1 MNNCEYEF
9 DDNNKDY
16 KPLQQEM
23 NCITYL
29 YNKVSYISGN
39 LISCLCIPF
48 LCCGPIVEIEQGYVG
63 ILTRYGIFKKV
74 LTPGRY
80 NYNIFTDKISLISM
94 KTQTLNISSQ
104 QVMTSDNLSVTIDAV
119 CFFNIIDAVKC
130 KFNVEEFY
138 ISIDSLC
145 KTTLRTIIGENDLN
159 TLFSKRSV
167 INKRVTELIE
177 NHTKHWGANIISI
190 EIKDVSLPD
199 DLKRSMAQISEAKM
213 QAQAK
218 LIYAE
223 ADSKSV
229 NILKDAS
236 KELEKCP
243 DALKLIWFN
252 TLKEI
257 SKEKSNTIVVSESIS
272 LQNLCTKY

>member
-1 MNNCEYEF
+1 
-9 DDNNKDY
+9 
-16 KPLQQEM
+16 M

-29 YNKVSYISGN
+29 YNKISYIAGN
-39 LISCLCIPF
+39 LISCLCIPC

-63 ILTRYGIFKKV
+63 ILTRYGIFKKI

-130 KFNVEEFY
+130 KFNVENFTD
-138 ISIDSLC
+138 SIDSLC

-167 INKRVTELIE
+167 INKRVVELIE
-177 NHTKHWGANIISI
+177 NHSKHWGANIISI
-190 EIKDVSLPD
+190 EIKDVSIPVE
-199 DLKRSMAQISEAKM
+199 LKRSMAQISEAKM
-213 QAQAK
+213 EAQAK

-229 NILKDAS
+229 NILKEAS

-243 DALKLIWFN
+243 EALKLIWFN

-272 LQNLCTKY
+272 LQNLGTKY

>member
-1 MNNCEYEF
+1 
-9 DDNNKDY
+9 
-16 KPLQQEM
+16 
-23 NCITYL
+23 
-29 YNKVSYISGN
+29 
-39 LISCLCIPF
+39 
-48 LCCGPIVEIEQGYVG
+48 
-63 ILTRYGIFKKV
+63 
-74 LTPGRY
+74 
-80 NYNIFTDKISLISM
+80 M

-119 CFFNIIDAVKC
+119 CFFNIVDAEKC
-130 KFNVEEFY
+130 KFNVEDY
-138 ISIDSLC
+138 LISIDSLS

-177 NHTKHWGANIISI
+177 NYSRHWGVNIVSI
-190 EIKDVSLPD
+190 EIKDVSIPD
-199 DLKRSMAQISEAKM
+199 DLKRSMSQISEAKM

-272 LQNLCTKY
+272 LQNLCGKY

>member
-1 MNNCEYEF
+1 MNINDYEF
-9 DDNNKDY
+9 ADDKEY
-16 KPLQQEM
+16 KHIQQEM

-29 YNKVSYISGN
+29 YNKISYIAGN
-39 LISCLCIPF
+39 LISCLCIPC

-63 ILTRYGIFKKV
+63 ILTRYGIFKKI

-130 KFNVEEFY
+130 KFNVENFTD
-138 ISIDSLC
+138 SIDSLC

-167 INKRVTELIE
+167 INKRVVELIE
-177 NHTKHWGANIISI
+177 NHSKHWGANIISI
-190 EIKDVSLPD
+190 EIKDVSIPVE
-199 DLKRSMAQISEAKM
+199 LKRSMAQISEAKM
-213 QAQAK
+213 EAQAK

-229 NILKDAS
+229 NILKEAS

-243 DALKLIWFN
+243 EALKLIWFN

-272 LQNLCTKY
+272 LQNLGTKY